1 MVPFVAFLTKNPLLP
16 IVGLVLTFIEINLLA
31 VVAVLFIPESQ
42 RTDIAQPRIVLS
54 VKKSSR
60 PKILWLISCFNVSL
74 RADRI
79 FTISGL
85 STLN

>member
-54 VKKSSR
+54 VKKPSR
-60 PKILWLISCFNVSL
+60 PEILWLISCFNVSL